1 MEPKYKFVWEDT
13 RGADLS
19 LPRPAL
25 EPAMRVETRRL
36 FQLTLRDILG
46 RHYRTETAALSGRTL
61 S

>member
-1 MEPKYKFVWEDT
+1 
-13 RGADLS
+13 LS

-36 FQLTLRDILG
+36 FQLTLRDILEW
-46 RHYRTETAALSGRTL
+46 HYRTETAALSGRTL